1 MTMKSILIWMSAGV
15 IGAILGTI
23 SALLIAGL
31 LPIGPKLGGAVAI
44 NNWTSDWS
52 IGSEAANPYVRA
64 RVARHG
70 LLALAKEEAVY
81 FTRTTDDDGEPL
93 REACAYRVKG
103 ATFPAEW
110 WSITLYDGDSRLPMN
125 DDERLSFDWTQANM
139 AFGDGNEW
147 LFDVRSAGLGDDT
160 TPWVSSKNAGEFD
173 LMLRLYRP
181 SSELIAEPESTLT
194 PPSIRRLSC
203 DGDVS

>member
-1 MTMKSILIWMSAGV
+1 MMMKSILIWVSAGV
-15 IGAILGTI
+15 IGAVLGTV
-23 SALLIAGL
+23 SAFLIAGL
-31 LPIGPKLGGAVAI
+31 LPIGPQLGGAVAI

-52 IGSEAANPYVRA
+52 IGSESANPYVRA

-70 LLALAKEEAVY
+70 LLALTKEEAVY

-93 REACAYRVKG
+93 REACVYRVEG

-125 DDERLSFDWTQANM
+125 TDERLSFDQTQANK
-139 AFGDGNEW
+139 AFREGEEW
-147 LFDVRSAGLGDDT
+147 LFDVRSQALGDDT
-160 TPWVSSKNAGEFD
+160 RPWVSSKNAGAFD

-181 SSELIAEPESTLT
+181 SSELIAEPEGILT

-203 DGDVS
+203 DGDVL